1 MQKSPY
7 GQKLKRI
14 LARPFFH
21 DPRTMLG
28 LWLLLPVVSWL
39 LKMCSMRFNNFL
51 IYRYVYWHAVDK
63 LSLYTTYAEHEDSN
77 HYGPLFSLVVAP
89 FAIPPVSVGL
99 LFWLICLSL
108 VLFVA
113 IRHSTF
119 NLYQQL
125 FILWFCA
132 HELFTALEMQQFNV
146 AVVALIVLSY
156 TLIRHEHDFGAACLI
171 MIGTFVKV
179 YGIVGLAFFFFSRH
193 RGKLVISLLF
203 WAMVML
209 VAPMFISSPDY
220 ILSQYVEWLH
230 SLTDKNDQ
238 NAFSYYQNIS
248 LLGMVRKISNCATY
262 SDLWL
267 IGSGL
272 FLLLL
277 PYIRFSQYKYESF
290 QQTILASVLLF
301 VVLFSTG
308 SENSSYIIALVGV
321 VIWYVSVPWQR
332 SKVDLWIMVLVFV
345 LSSLGHTDLMPR
357 SFREGLIRP
366 YALKA
371 LPCVVVWLK
380 LCWEICT
387 RNYAPKEIHQKDTL

>member
-1 MQKSPY
+1 
-7 GQKLKRI
+7 
-14 LARPFFH
+14 
-21 DPRTMLG
+21 
-28 LWLLLPVVSWL
+28 
-39 LKMCSMRFNNFL
+39 MRFNNFL

-63 LSLYTTYAEHEDSN
+63 LSLYATYAEHEDSN

-89 FAIPPVSVGL
+89 FAIPPVSAGL
-99 LFWLICLSL
+99 LFWLIGLSL
-108 VLFVA
+108 ILFVA

-156 TLIRHEHDFGAACLI
+156 TLIKREQDFWAACLI
-171 MIGTFVKV
+171 MIGTFVKL

-203 WAMVML
+203 WAIVML

-220 ILSQYVEWLH
+220 ILSQYGEWLH

-277 PYIRFSQYKYESF
+277 PYLRLSQYKYESF
-290 QQTILASVLLF
+290 QQAILASVLLF